1 MPKDITQLTNAF
13 SFFANALSTIYEANQ
28 ILESSALEPIEPAQA
43 LSKINSYY
51 VQGTFEASDLKAALN
66 NVAVEIPKGA
76 DKFTKSGLIPSG
88 AHGDGVTVIIGF
100 DDLQDV
106 SLTLRF
112 SSVKAPIELSVLEVQ
127 Q

>member
-28 ILESSALEPIEPAQA
+28 ILGSSALEPIEPAQA
-43 LSKINSYY
+43 LRKLNSYY
-51 VQGTFEASDLKAALN
+51 VQGTFEASDLEAALN

-76 DKFTKSGLIPSG
+76 DKFTKSGITPSEV
-88 AHGDGVTVIIGF
+88 HGDGVNVTIGF
-100 DDLQDV
+100 DGLQNV